1 MITMHMSMIKLRP
14 VSLRPLPP
22 RRCTV
27 TKETLEK
34 FDLNKIKNSRR
45 RESSEPQENAAAA
58 NKNVGKLGKASFVAP
73 KLVLT
78 SDVVSIR
85 KLDLGRREQKK

>member
-1 MITMHMSMIKLRP
+1 M
-14 VSLRPLPP
+14 
-22 RRCTV
+22 

-34 FDLNKIKNSRR
+34 FGLNKIKNSRR
-45 RESSEPQENAAAA
+45 RESSELQENATAA